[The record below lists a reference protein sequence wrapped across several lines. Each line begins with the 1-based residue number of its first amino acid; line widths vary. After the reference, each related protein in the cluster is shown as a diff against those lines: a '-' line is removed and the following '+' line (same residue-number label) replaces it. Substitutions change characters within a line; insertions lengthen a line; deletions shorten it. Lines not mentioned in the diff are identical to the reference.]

1 MAKSINILD
10 NDYKKWVK
18 EFEGDNEDALFH
30 QLGGIFEIPWIH
42 HCLIMDKVKDSVVRN
57 SCVN

>member
-1 MAKSINILD
+1 MTKSINILD

-30 QLGGIFEIPWIH
+30 QLGGIIPFHFFHQKSIYH
-42 HCLIMDKVKDSVVRN
+42 F
-57 SCVN
+57 